1 MSGAGLGHRTRYF
14 TRLATRSF
22 LALLLFVAFWVAA
35 TKTARADVRLEGTWP
50 AQEKTVSLDADRI
63 PRKDAVKRLADAAGW
78 SIVVSASPSETVDVH
93 VKDQP
98 ATKVLA
104 LVLSDGKY
112 VARRDGDLVLLRADD
127 GAPSQAGPTPPPL
140 SPPPPPPAPPPATA
154 APAAP
159 PVPPVATSAPRAE
172 DRTVTG
178 GKLKIRREEI
188 VHDVTVFGGA
198 VEVYGTVTGDLAVMG
213 GRAEVH
219 DGAHIVGSATA
230 VGGSLRIR
238 DGARVDG
245 DVGVIGGSLERGDKA
260 QVGGSVVQGSAND
273 DDHDEGKHGKPG
285 EGLGSELLRDV
296 GDAFSHAAL
305 LFVFGTIVLAL
316 GAKRVEVLRVEVAS
330 RPMRSFALGVV
341 GLIAAIALV
350 IAMCVTVVGI
360 PVAIVGILAGAIAV
374 YVGIAAVLTTLGE
387 GLLRH
392 RTKNPSVHLAL
403 GCAILLLFGAIPY
416 AGMVAKA
423 FVAFAGIGVLIATR
437 GAGLVPPRSNGVT
450 SFGQG

>member
-1 MSGAGLGHRTRYF
+1 MSGAVMDYRSRHLLRAAVGAMAGL
-14 TRLATRSF
+14 LV
-22 LALLLFVAFWVAA
+22 LLLCLAGE
-35 TKTARADVRLEGTWP
+35 TTARADVRLDGTWP
-50 AQEKTVSLDADRI
+50 TDAKDDKTVSLDADRI
-63 PRKDAVKRLADAAGW
+63 PRSEAIKRLADAAGW
-78 SIVVSASPSETVDVH
+78 SIVVSATPKDTVDVH

-112 VARRDGDLVLLRADD
+112 VARRDGNLVLLRADD
-127 GAPSQAGPTPPPL
+127 GVPASSPAPPPPL
-140 SPPPPPPAPPPATA
+140 PPPAAAPPPPPPPPP
-154 APAAP
+154 P
-159 PVPPVATSAPRAE
+159 PTPSAAPRAE

-178 GKLKIRREEI
+178 GKLKIRRDEV
-188 VHDVTVFGGA
+188 VHDVTVFGGS
-198 VEVYGTVTGDLAVMG
+198 VDVYGTVTGDLAVMG

-219 DGAHIVGSATA
+219 DGAHVVGSATA

-245 DVGVIGGSLERGDKA
+245 DVGVIGGSLDRSDKA
-260 QVGGSVVQGSAND
+260 KVGGSVVQATKD
-273 DDHDEGKHGKPG
+273 DDEGDEAKHGKHG
-285 EGLGSELLRDV
+285 EGFGSELVRDV
-296 GDAFSHAAL
+296 GEAFSHAAL

-341 GLIAAIALV
+341 GLIASIALV
-350 IAMCVTVVGI
+350 VAMCVTVVGI
-360 PVAIVGILAGAIAV
+360 PVAIVGVLAGAVAV

-387 GLLRH
+387 ALLRH
-392 RTKNPSVHLAL
+392 RTKNPYVHLAL
-403 GCAILLLFGAIPY
+403 GCAILLMLGAIPY

-437 GAGLVPPRSNGVT
+437 LAGLVPPRTNGPT
-450 SFGQG
+450 SYGRV

>member
-1 MSGAGLGHRTRYF
+1 MSGARLCSSARFLG
-14 TRLATRSF
+14 RLPRRMLLAF
-22 LALLLFVAFWVAA
+22 ALLVAFSSFA
-35 TKTARADVRLEGTWP
+35 TKSARADVRLDGVWP
-50 AQEKTVSLDADRI
+50 TAEKTVSLDADRI
-63 PRKDAVKRLADAAGW
+63 QRKDAIKRLADAAGW
-78 SIVVSASPSETVDVH
+78 SIVVSANPSESIDVH

-104 LVLSDGKY
+104 LILSEGKY
-112 VARRDGDLVLLRADD
+112 VAHREGDLVLLRADD
-127 GAPSQAGPTPPPL
+127 GTQPQASAPPSPVP
-140 SPPPPPPAPPPATA
+140 SPPPPAVAVPAPP
-154 APAAP
+154 AP
-159 PVPPVATSAPRAE
+159 PVPPPSPRAE

-178 GKLKIRREEI
+178 GNLKIRKDEV
-188 VHDVTVFGGA
+188 VHDVTVFGGT

-213 GRAEVH
+213 GRAVVH

-260 QVGGSVVQGSAND
+260 HVGGSVVQGSVND
-273 DDHDEGKHGKPG
+273 DDHDDGKHGKRG
-285 EGLGSELLRDV
+285 EGLASELLRDA

-341 GLIAAIALV
+341 GLIAAVALV

-360 PVAIVGILAGAIAV
+360 PVAIVGVLAGAIAV

-392 RTKNPSVHLAL
+392 RTRNPYVHLAL
-403 GCAILLLFGAIPY
+403 GCAILLLLGVIPY

-437 GAGLVPPRSNGVT
+437 GAGLVPPRSNGAT
-450 SFGQG
+450 PFGRG